1 MLLGDLPG
9 GGGSSVSS
17 ELFCPFWR
25 GCPSLISSMGGGP
38 PGGWSPLIFG
48 HPIFFSLYQKV
59 ERLSFIN
66 QWHRYGGGP
75 LRGLEPPYFWPPK
88 SFTKWFKV
96 CFVLEIEL
104 CVLEKLD
111 PPSKTSFYA
120 TFLAYDC

>member
-66 QWHRYGGGP
+66 QWHRYGGGAPPGVGAP
-75 LRGLEPPYFWPPK
+75 L
-88 SFTKWFKV
+88 
-96 CFVLEIEL
+96 
-104 CVLEKLD
+104 
-111 PPSKTSFYA
+111 
-120 TFLAYDC
+120 FLATQIFYQMVQSMFCAGN